1 HIHALGDDGKLRP
14 RRVADVVSNGAK
26 PVFEMRT
33 ALGYRIAA
41 TANHPFRTLSGWKQ
55 VGELRV
61 GEQIA
66 APRHLATGATE
77 RWPRHELICLAGL
90 LTEGNTCHPTS
101 LYFYNNRETLIDDFA
116 RAASQFPDSVARVYA
131 RENRGL
137 VVCVNTGR
145 RGTPRRIDGNAAV
158 AARPVRSGAFE
169 WAQSLGILGLT
180 ATEKKIPD
188 GVFELCDEDVELFL
202 GRLWAGDGFI
212 AGAGNNHVPFYATSS
227 KQLAKDVQALL
238 LRLGIPRDRKSV
250 V

>member
-1 HIHALGDDGKLRP
+1 MEKFAEYGFNKCIVGSARICDAISGRRTTVRELFEHSRPFHIHALGDDGRLRP
-14 RRVADVVSNGAK
+14 RRVVGVVSNGGK

-33 ALGYRIAA
+33 ALGHRIVA
-41 TANHPFRTLSGWKQ
+41 TANHPLRVLSGWKQ
-55 VGELRV
+55 LGELRV
-61 GEQIA
+61 GEHIA
-66 APRHLATGATE
+66 APRHLRTEAAE

-90 LTEGNTCHPTS
+90 LSEGNTCHPTS
-101 LYFYNNRETLIDDFA
+101 LYFYNNRESLIDDFA

-180 ATEKKIPD
+180 AREKKISD
-188 GVFELCDEDVELFL
+188 GVWVLWDGGGDIVL
-202 GRLWAGDGFI
+202 GRL
-212 AGAGNNHVPFYATSS
+212 GA
-227 KQLAKDVQALL
+227 
-238 LRLGIPRDRKSV
+238 
-250 V
+250 